1 MKRKRE
7 NFISTVTE
15 GGAIPIPSDVKT
27 RLQITDGDHVQ
38 VYLEKLNLDR
48 ASMHRFYTP
57 GRTDPD
63 ILHFSSATK
72 VPIKPQLT
80 INGKKGKGKI
90 RLRLHL

>member
-1 MKRKRE
+1 MKGKKE
-7 NFISTVTE
+7 AFISTVTE
-15 GGAIPIPSDVKT
+15 GGAIPIPPDVKT
-27 RLQITDGDHVQ
+27 RLEITDGDNVQ
-38 VYLEKLNLDR
+38 SL
-48 ASMHRFYTP
+48 HRETEPRQGIHAWILTP

-80 INGKKGKGKI
+80 INGKKGKEKI